1 MEEAYRRKVITADV
15 QQEVVYLFTVLGYVC
30 SEALVS
36 ETCIRTILGPKVQP
50 IYALLGSILSSA
62 PARMDWDT
70 VGFLRLSLLPSLDNI
85 MEGMRDIFGGEHAFG
100 PLPTHLDYEESG
112 QNYFGLFTTICRL
125 RDINCCENVDCREF
139 FPDIVVT

>member
-1 MEEAYRRKVITADV
+1 
-15 QQEVVYLFTVLGYVC
+15 
-30 SEALVS
+30 
-36 ETCIRTILGPKVQP
+36 
-50 IYALLGSILSSA
+50 
-62 PARMDWDT
+62 MDWDT

-125 RDINCCENVDCREF
+125 RDINCCENVDCRKEPSITGTRF
-139 FPDIVVT
+139 NRCCICTVLSYCSKDCPRSSWSDSKHPHKALCKWWGPSFHSGRAQSKLLEAKRYSPL